1 MHPFQYV
8 LLRCVPRVD
17 RGEFV
22 NVGVVVHSQ
31 SADLLRAAWQLD
43 ADRLRALDR
52 GLDLEALE
60 AALRT
65 IDRVCAGESG
75 GGLPDLPTP
84 GKRFGWIVATRST
97 VLQPGPLHGG
107 QCADPSL
114 ALEELMTRL
123 VRVEEDR

>member
-31 SADLLRAAWQLD
+31 SAELLRAAWQLD

-52 GLDLEALE
+52 GLDLDALE

-75 GGLPDLPTP
+75 GGLP
-84 GKRFGWIVATRST
+84 
-97 VLQPGPLHGG
+97 
-107 QCADPSL
+107 
-114 ALEELMTRL
+114 E
-123 VRVEEDR
+123 